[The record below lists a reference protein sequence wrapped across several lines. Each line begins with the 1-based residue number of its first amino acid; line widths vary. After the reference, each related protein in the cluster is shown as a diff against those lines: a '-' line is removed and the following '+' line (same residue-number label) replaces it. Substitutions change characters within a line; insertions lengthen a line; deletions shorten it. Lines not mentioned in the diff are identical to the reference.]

1 MKPLVT
7 FLFWTILST
16 LLLAHQTGLSYL
28 ELEDQGDDT
37 IAVTYKKPLEDLQA
51 TGITIHF
58 PAGCTK
64 VETDSLTIEN
74 GFATERY
81 RLRCSRELRG
91 ERVWI
96 EGLVASDK
104 GVLFR
109 FTNNEHTQKDLL
121 RATHPFVQIGGNLST
136 LQLSLEYL
144 SLGFT
149 HILTGF
155 DHLLFVLGLLF
166 LASSTRALLWAI
178 SSFTLAHSITL
189 ALGIFGILDLSPPFV
204 EAMIAASIVILYREI
219 IVVGAS
225 GMKHLPAVVFLFG
238 LLHGLGFSGAL
249 SDIGLPR
256 AEIPQALLAFNI
268 GIELGQILFV
278 AIVSL
283 ALALLYRFFSF
294 SRRTIELVIS
304 YGAGS
309 LASFWLI
316 QRVLAF

>member
-1 MKPLVT
+1 MKPLIV
-7 FLFWTILST
+7 FLFWIILST

-28 ELEDQGDDT
+28 ELGEKGDNT
-37 IAVTYKKPLEDLQA
+37 VAVTYKKPLEDLQA
-51 TGITIHF
+51 AGITIHF

-64 VETDSLTIEN
+64 VEEKSLTIEN
-74 GFATERY
+74 GFAMERY
-81 RLRCSRELRG
+81 QLRCSRELRG
-91 ERVWI
+91 ERIWI

-109 FTNNEHTQKDLL
+109 FTSDEHTQKDLL
-121 RATHPFVQIGGNLST
+121 RATHPFVQIGGNLSA

-166 LASSTRALLWAI
+166 LASSTSALLWAI

-219 IVVGAS
+219 VVVGAT
-225 GMKHLPAVVFLFG
+225 GMRHLPAIVFLFG

-249 SDIGLPR
+249 SSIGLPR
-256 AEIPQALLAFNI
+256 TEIPQALLAFNI

-278 AIVSL
+278 MIVSL
-283 ALALLYRFFSF
+283 VLLLIYRLFGLQK
-294 SRRTIELVIS
+294 RTVERIVS
-304 YGAGS
+304 YAAGS